1 MADIHI
7 DDFYHDCAHILLRL
21 YRVFPRSSTLYVDD
35 IIGSYEPDE
44 FGIPHDRH
52 LACFGSMIWLGS
64 EGYLRY
70 QDTIRQD
77 AIDQAVL
84 TETAF
89 VRLAGL
95 TLLASAP
102 ETDPQVPPSV
112 AEQQATLAQQLR
124 NAVQSQS
131 ATNIKQVLKAF
142 FTNSR

>member
-7 DDFYHDCAHILLRL
+7 DDFYHDCAHTLLRL

-35 IIGSYEPDE
+35 IIGNYEPDE

-52 LACFGSMIWLGS
+52 LACFGCMLWLGS

-84 TETAF
+84 TEMSF
-89 VRLAGL
+89 IRLAGL
-95 TLLASAP
+95 NLP
-102 ETDPQVPPSV
+102 KPDDPQLPPTI

-124 NAVQSQS
+124 NAVHTQS
-131 ATNIKQVLKAF
+131 ANNIKQVLKTF
-142 FTNSR
+142 FTSSR